1 MHTLSLDE
9 IAAEREVSNLLKLL
23 KSRQLIVT
31 QQTNEVMKAQG
42 FPEYEQSKFFGAIGR
57 LWITFEVH
65 KGTATVHA
73 SFYYDKQGYILG
85 RGLVVEN
92 VNVP

>member
-1 MHTLSLDE
+1 MPILSLE
-9 IAAEREVSNLLKLL
+9 EVANEKEVPKLLKLL
-23 KSRQLIVT
+23 KNRQLEVT

-42 FPEYEQSKFFGAIGR
+42 FQEYEQSRFFGAIGR
-57 LWITFEVH
+57 LWITFELL
-65 KGTATVHA
+65 KGTARVHV

-85 RGLVVEN
+85 RGIVVEN